1 MSVEK
6 LQREISKWEGRLS
19 ELQQKAEQA
28 MARANALEQ
37 ERRALALAAAEG
49 DEKAEKAMNRK
60 AAEADE
66 ARRQS
71 DNFGLMGRQ
80 AEGKL
85 ATLREELADAQRQE
99 LLATLRQ
106 ALAQHTGIVRR
117 FAQCTQRELLP
128 FVAELMQS
136 ADAIGDLGAQ
146 FGILDRQGARRV
158 LFRAPLGFLAWS
170 VDREL
175 ALLGERYEAFE
186 KMNFAPINNDF
197 ERPLEEHQE
206 HVCADL
212 AKTAERHIE
221 GISLA
226 RERAR
231 GLIRVEEGEQLYRIR
246 LGMVGVRGVTLQ
258 PGEVIA
264 LRPEE
269 AAGLGDV
276 IELVE
281 DTPAQEQVA

>member
-6 LQREISKWEGRLS
+6 LQKEVSKWEGRLS
-19 ELQQKAEQA
+19 ELQQKAEQE
-28 MARANALEQ
+28 MARANALEN

-71 DNFGLMGRQ
+71 DNFALMARQ
-80 AEGKL
+80 AEGRL
-85 ATLREELADAQRQE
+85 ATLHEELADAQRQE
-99 LLATLRQ
+99 TLAMLRQ
-106 ALAQHTGIVRR
+106 ALAHHNGIVRR
-117 FAQCTQRELLP
+117 LAQCTRRELLP

-146 FGILDRQGARRV
+146 LGVFDRQAARRV
-158 LFRAPLGFLAWS
+158 LFREPLGFLAWS

-175 ALLGERYEAFE
+175 ARLGERYEAFA
-186 KMNFAPINNDF
+186 KMQFAPGNNGS

-206 HVCADL
+206 RVCADFVK
-212 AKTAERHIE
+212 AAERRIE
-221 GISLA
+221 GIMLA
-226 RERAR
+226 RERAQ
-231 GLIRVEEGEQLYRIR
+231 GVIRVEEGEQLYRTR
-246 LGMVGVRGVTLQ
+246 LGVVGVRGITLQ

-269 AAGLGDV
+269 AVELGDV
-276 IELVE
+276 IEPVG
-281 DTPAQEQVA
+281 DTSVQEQVA